1 MITQSPLLKRF
12 TDFVIERHNIYLRR
26 AAGHPKPWTTDPVL
40 QQYRFCNV
48 YRELDTVTQWL
59 RTNWRE
65 PHSANPNL
73 WFAMVVARLINRPDA
88 LKESGYPVPWHPER
102 WVRVLDA
109 RKQRGDRVFSGAYM
123 IRGVESNGRSKVQ
136 YLAEDV
142 LTPMWAKRKEFP
154 VHSTLA
160 RAHEWLMDQYGLGSF
175 LAAQVVADVKY
186 TPLLY
191 NAPDWATWAA
201 PGPGS
206 QRGLN
211 RVMGLD
217 VKSPWAA
224 EEWLTKVQD
233 LRLGLNKALP
243 KGWGPLHTQDVQN
256 CLCEFDKYRR
266 TQLSEGRPKQLYS
279 GGA

>member
-1 MITQSPLLKRF
+1 MTTFPLFKQF
-12 TDFVIERHNIYLRR
+12 TTFVIERHSIYLRR
-26 AAGHPKPWTTDPVL
+26 AAGQLKPWTTDPIF

-59 RTNWRE
+59 AANWRK
-65 PHSANPNL
+65 PHSADQYL

-88 LKESGYPVPWHPER
+88 LAEAGYPVPWHSER
-102 WVRVLDA
+102 WVKVLDA
-109 RKQRGDRVFSGAYM
+109 RKQRGDRVFNGAYM

-142 LTPMWAKRKEFP
+142 LTPIWSKRKEFP
-154 VHSTLA
+154 AHDTLS
-160 RAHEWLMDQYGLGSF
+160 RTHEWLMDQYGLGSF

-186 TPLLY
+186 TPLL
-191 NAPDWATWAA
+191 NKATDWHTWAA

-206 QRGLN
+206 TRGLS
-211 RVMGLD
+211 RLMDLD
-217 VKSPWAA
+217 VKTPWAP
-224 EEWLTKVQD
+224 EEWLQHLQD
-233 LRLGLNKALP
+233 LRSQLNTKISKA
-243 KGWGPLHTQDVQN
+243 WEPLHAQDVQN

-266 TQLSEGRPKQLYS
+266 TQLGEGRPKQLYL

>member
-1 MITQSPLLKRF
+1 MITQFPLLKQF
-12 TDFVIERHNIYLRR
+12 TTFVIERHSIYLRR
-26 AAGHPKPWTTDPVL
+26 AAGQPKPWTTDSIL

-59 RTNWRE
+59 AANWRT
-65 PHSANPNL
+65 PHISDPNL
-73 WFAMVVARLINRPDA
+73 WFAMVVARLVNRPDA
-88 LKESGYPVPWHPER
+88 LEEAGYPVPWHPER
-102 WVRVLDA
+102 WVRVLDV
-109 RKQRGDRVFSGAYM
+109 RKQRGDRVFTGAYM

-136 YLAEDV
+136 YLAEAV
-142 LTPMWAKRKEFP
+142 LTPMWSKRKEFP
-154 VHSTLA
+154 AHGTLS
-160 RAHEWLMDQYGLGSF
+160 RAHEWLMTQYGLGSF

-186 TPLLY
+186 TPLLCK
-191 NAPDWATWAA
+191 AEDWASWAA

-217 VKSPWAA
+217 VKASWVT

-233 LRLGLNKALP
+233 LRLTLNKVLP
-243 KGWGPLHTQDVQN
+243 KGWEPLHAQDVQN

-266 TQLSEGRPKQLYS
+266 TQLGEGRPKQLYS